1 MRFLKKKI
9 WFALFAAIV
18 VINILAWNCTAFC
31 DWHIRFI
38 FPVSINTYGRLM
50 SVFPFSVGEWVIAF
64 GLLLL
69 LEAVLLAAVRIF
81 VRREWL
87 KRVCKGFYTA
97 FAWILLAVFWIMTC
111 NCFLLYHA
119 SPIDEKYMPEKTE
132 RGYTDKELALVRDHI
147 VEKLN
152 ELTVEM
158 ERDDAGYLV
167 YNDEITAGAIT
178 AMQELGKEYDQ
189 LSGYYPRAKTIHS
202 SDFLSQEHMMGY
214 YFPFSMEANYN
225 KRMYIVNKPATIC
238 HELAHL
244 KGFIYED
251 EANFIGF
258 LACINSDD
266 IFFQYSGYMSVLNYV
281 ENEFR
286 DSINHKASKYFEH
299 PEIAKSV
306 YSDDLFLTAEAW
318 EKVEEKA
325 VIQTATVKKASNQ
338 FTEAT
343 LKINGVEDG
352 MKSYSRVVTLLLK
365 YYDGI
370 LY

>member
-1 MRFLKKKI
+1 MKKKI
-9 WFALFAAIV
+9 WFALFAAA
-18 VINILAWNCTAFC
+18 VIINLVAWNSSAFC
-31 DWHIRFI
+31 DWHIRFF
-38 FPVSINTYGRLM
+38 FPVSINTYGRMM
-50 SVFPFSVGEWVIAF
+50 SVVPFSVGEWMIVF

-69 LEAVLLAAVRIF
+69 AEALILGLVRLF
-81 VRREWL
+81 VKKEWVKKL
-87 KRVCKGFYTA
+87 CSGFYKGF
-97 FAWILLAVFWIMTC
+97 AWVLLAVFWIMTC

-132 RGYTDKELALVRDHI
+132 RTYTDTELAAVRDYI
-147 VEKLN
+147 VTQLN
-152 ELTVEM
+152 ELTELM

-167 YNDEITAGAIT
+167 YDEEISDGAIR
-178 AMQELGKEYDQ
+178 AMQKLGNEYGQ
-189 LSGYYPRAKTIHS
+189 LAGYYPKAKTIHS

-225 KRMYIVNKPATIC
+225 KTMYVVNKPATIC

-258 LACINSDD
+258 LACVSSDD
-266 IFFQYSGYMSVLNYV
+266 LFFRYSGYMSVLGYV

-286 DSINHKASKYFEH
+286 DSVNHKASAYFEH
-299 PEIAKSV
+299 PEIARSV
-306 YSDDLFLTAEAW
+306 YDDDLFLTAEAW

-325 VIQTATVKKASNQ
+325 VIQTAVVKKASNQ
-338 FTEAT
+338 FMEAT
-343 LKINGVEDG
+343 LKLNGVEDG
-352 MKSYSRVVTLLLK
+352 MKSYSRVVQLLLK

>member
-1 MRFLKKKI
+1 MKKKI
-9 WFALFAAIV
+9 WFALFAAA
-18 VINILAWNCTAFC
+18 VIINLVAWNSSAFC
-31 DWHIRFI
+31 DWHIRFF
-38 FPVSINTYGRLM
+38 FPVSINTYGRMM
-50 SVFPFSVGEWVIAF
+50 SVVPFSVGEWMIVF

-69 LEAVLLAAVRIF
+69 AEALILGLVRLF
-81 VRREWL
+81 VKKEWVKKL
-87 KRVCKGFYTA
+87 CSGFYKGF
-97 FAWILLAVFWIMTC
+97 AWVLLAVFWIMTC

-132 RGYTDKELALVRDHI
+132 RTYTDTELAAVRDYI
-147 VEKLN
+147 VTQLN
-152 ELTVEM
+152 VLTELM

-167 YNDEITAGAIT
+167 YDEEISDGAIR
-178 AMQELGKEYDQ
+178 AMQKLGNEYGQ
-189 LSGYYPRAKTIHS
+189 LAGYYPKAKTIHS

-225 KRMYIVNKPATIC
+225 KTMYEVNKPATIC

-258 LACINSDD
+258 LACVSSDD
-266 IFFQYSGYMSVLNYV
+266 LFFRYSGYMSVLGYV

-286 DSINHKASKYFEH
+286 DSVNHKASAYFEH
-299 PEIAKSV
+299 PEIARSV
-306 YSDDLFLTAEAW
+306 YDDDLFLTAEAW

-325 VIQTATVKKASNQ
+325 VIQTAVVKKASNQ

-343 LKINGVEDG
+343 LKLNGVEDG
-352 MKSYSRVVTLLLK
+352 MKSYSRVVQLLLK